1 MSKNGFDA
9 NINNAGDNTP
19 GQIDEHV
26 LRQAYEQPEN
36 KMFEIADA
44 NERVVMN
51 YSEQLVAHFS
61 DVLFKLPEKVQ
72 RDFIDSISIFND
84 RNDVVYN
91 GLRQKY
97 EAKERGLAC

>member
-9 NINNAGDNTP
+9 INSLGNDTP
-19 GQIDEHV
+19 AQLDEHV

-36 KMFEIADA
+36 RMRDIIAA

-51 YSEQLVAHFS
+51 YSEQLVSHFS
-61 DVLFKLPEKVQ
+61 SVLFALPEKDQ
-72 RDFIDSISIFND
+72 RDFIDSISVFKD
-84 RNDVVYN
+84 RHDVVYN
-91 GLRQKY
+91 GMRQKY